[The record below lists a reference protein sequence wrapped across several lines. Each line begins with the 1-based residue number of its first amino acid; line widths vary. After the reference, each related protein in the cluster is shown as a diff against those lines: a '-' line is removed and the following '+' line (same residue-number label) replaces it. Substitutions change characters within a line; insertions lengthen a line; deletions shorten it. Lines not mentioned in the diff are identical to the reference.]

1 MNKEQLLKFI
11 ESPANIDKKN
21 LPSLISAIKAYPYCQ
36 TLQILLARHL
46 NDVKSNHAESQI
58 QKAFTYA
65 GNREYVYNYMF
76 KPIEDFKTVQS
87 STQEGIKATTPP
99 KEPPKTTPAPAP
111 QEKKE
116 EVPPAPQPKMSEKTT
131 ASKETPSL
139 ERKEKEELKA
149 KVDKRVSE
157 IETKPQEEKPLET
170 PKSADSAND
179 LKSKISQR
187 LKEIEEE
194 KKKKK

>member
-11 ESPANIDKKN
+11 ESPANIDKKS

-36 TLQILLARHL
+36 SLQILLARHL

-65 GNREYVYNYMF
+65 GNREYVYNYIF
-76 KPIEDFKTVQS
+76 KPLEDFKTAQS
-87 STQEGIKATTPP
+87 LTQEGITTSTAH
-99 KEPPKTTPAPAP
+99 KEAPKTTPPAP

-116 EVPPAPQPKMSEKTT
+116 KAPPASQPNMSEKTT
-131 ASKETPSL
+131 ASKETLSQ
-139 ERKEKEELKA
+139 EELKE
-149 KVDKRVSE
+149 KVDQRVSE
-157 IETKPQEEKPLET
+157 IESKPQQEKPIET

>member
-21 LPSLISAIKAYPYCQ
+21 LPSLISSIKAYPYCQ

-65 GNREYVYNYMF
+65 GNREYVYNYIFSPM
-76 KPIEDFKTVQS
+76 EDFKTAQS
-87 STQEGIKATTPP
+87 TTQEPIKTTIPP
-99 KEPPKTTPAPAP
+99 EPPKTTPPPAP

-116 EVPPAPQPKMSEKTT
+116 EAPPTPQPKMASEKDTT
-131 ASKETPSL
+131 PKDIPSPGI
-139 ERKEKEELKA
+139 KEKEELQA

-157 IETKPQEEKPLET
+157 IETKPQQEKPEET
-170 PKSADSAND
+170 AKTAESSND
-179 LKSKISQR
+179 LKSKINQR